1 MPKSNNATSEKEG
14 WKMDLKGIAHFVAK
28 DCGYLQ
34 ELQMLESLYLRKD
47 YKEFL
52 DLLRVNGGFSLWEV
66 EILKSFSL
74 FFNKNRD
81 FFMQWLENES
91 YEIGCESVLD
101 FLERELK
108 LTFAD
113 FLENKS
119 KEVKKRVLQSF
130 VYSASVKLCDYF
142 RENETLREF
151 L

>member
-74 FFNKNRD
+74 FF
-81 FFMQWLENES
+81 
-91 YEIGCESVLD
+91 
-101 FLERELK
+101 
-108 LTFAD
+108 T
-113 FLENKS
+113 
-119 KEVKKRVLQSF
+119 
-130 VYSASVKLCDYF
+130 
-142 RENETLREF
+142 
-151 L
+151 